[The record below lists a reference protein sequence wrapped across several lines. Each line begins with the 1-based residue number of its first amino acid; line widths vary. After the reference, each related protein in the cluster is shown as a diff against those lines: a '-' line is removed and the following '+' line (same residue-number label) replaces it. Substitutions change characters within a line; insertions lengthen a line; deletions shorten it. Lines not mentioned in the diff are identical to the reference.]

1 MTLNRSDVVDG
12 IADRAGLS
20 TRQADAALTALRDV
34 VVEAL
39 REGRSVKV
47 AGFLTV
53 DHTERS
59 ARTGRNPRTGEPLE
73 IPAGRTV
80 RISAGSA
87 LKDAV
92 RQAGEADS

>member
-1 MTLNRSDVVDG
+1 MTLNRSDVVEA

-20 TRQADAALTALRDV
+20 AREADAALTALRDV

-39 REGRSVKV
+39 REGRAVKV
-47 AGFLTV
+47 AGFVSV
-53 DHTERS
+53 DRTERP

-73 IPAGRTV
+73 IPAGYTV
-80 RISAGSA
+80 RVAAGSA

-92 RQAGEADS
+92 REVRP